1 MQSKLSDIELIQN
14 TLAGD
19 QSAYT
24 DLVKRHQR
32 FVFTLAMRFA
42 KGREDAEEIAQDCFI
57 KAYRSL
63 ASFQGQSKFSTW
75 LYSIVYTTAMTFLRK
90 KRVDTDSIDNED
102 TYIQIEN
109 QLSGYDVD
117 NAENKSRSFYLNQA
131 IEQLLPDDAAI
142 ITMFY
147 KGEQSLEEIAKAMG
161 MEANTVKVK
170 LFRARQRLK
179 EKLERNLKHEAKEL
193 I

>member
-1 MQSKLSDIELIQN
+1 MQSKLSDIDLINQ

-90 KRVDTDSIDNED
+90 KRVDTDSIDDEN
-102 TYIQIEN
+102 TYVQIEN
-109 QLSGYDVD
+109 QTSVHDVN

>member
-1 MQSKLSDIELIQN
+1 MQSKLSDIELIEQ
-14 TLAGD
+14 TLAGN
-19 QSAYT
+19 QFAYA

-42 KGREDAEEIAQDCFI
+42 KGREDAEEIAQDCFV

-90 KRVDTDSIDNED
+90 KRVDTDSIDDEGTFVQVESHESAYD
-102 TYIQIEN
+102 TN
-109 QLSGYDVD
+109 NV
-117 NAENKSRSFYLNQA
+117 ENKSRSYYLNQA
-131 IEQLLPDDAAI
+131 IEQLLPDDATI

-147 KGEQSLEEIAKAMG
+147 KGEQSLEEIAQTMG
-161 MEANTVKVK
+161 IETNTVKVK

-179 EKLERNLKHEAKEL
+179 EKLERNLKHEVKEL